1 MSYNYKCTYKYT
13 IQMNGDGIMENTNLK
28 DTQTG
33 IPLIGDNAPAF
44 RAMTTMGKIN
54 FPEDYKGSWVILF
67 SSGGFY
73 TGMYN

>member
-1 MSYNYKCTYKYT
+1 
-13 IQMNGDGIMENTNLK
+13 MNGDGIMENTNLK

-54 FPEDYKGSWVILF
+54 FP
-67 SSGGFY
+67 
-73 TGMYN
+73 